1 MANNIVV
8 PEFGMF
14 TEEGDYEIY
23 RIVDLAKRANLT
35 WSQVKGLLE
44 QLSNTEGFEEATDTV
59 VRERVWEILF
69 YESRA

>member
-14 TEEGDYEIY
+14 TEEGDYEVY

-35 WSQVKGLLE
+35 WSQVKGLLD
-44 QLSNTEGFEEATDTV
+44 QLSNTAGFEEATDTV
-59 VRERVWEILF
+59 VREQVWEYLF
-69 YESRA
+69 YESRP

>member
-1 MANNIVV
+1 MHNNIVI

-14 TEEGDYEIY
+14 TEEGDYEIF

-35 WSQVKGLLE
+35 WSQVTGLLD

-59 VRERVWEILF
+59 VRERVWDCLF